1 MKLVVD
7 NAWAYNLV
15 VIDSTGKNVTYPSL
29 NSNYTIDG
37 TESYVN
43 SGWIWSKGQASL
55 GAPPITALTI
65 TFEKLGIYDYIC
77 IAHPWMTRSVV
88 VVVK

>member
-29 NSNYTIDG
+29 NANYTIDG

-43 SGWIWSKGQASL
+43 WDG
-55 GAPPITALTI
+55 
-65 TFEKLGIYDYIC
+65 YDPKDK
-77 IAHPWMTRSVV
+77 HH
-88 VVVK
+88 

>member
-1 MKLVVD
+1 MNLVVN
-7 NAWAYNLV
+7 NARAYNPV

-29 NSNYTIDG
+29 NANYTIDG

-43 SGWIWSKGQASL
+43 SGWIWSKGQASS

-65 TFEKLGIYDYIC
+65 TLKN
-77 IAHPWMTRSVV
+77 
-88 VVVK
+88 

>member
-1 MKLVVD
+1 MKIVVD
-7 NAWAYNLV
+7 NARAYNPV

-43 SGWIWSKGQASL
+43 LGWIWSKGQASP
-55 GAPPITALTI
+55 GAPPITVFTI
-65 TFEKLGIYDYIC
+65 TFEKSGIYDYIC
-77 IAHPWMTRSVV
+77 IAHP
-88 VVVK
+88 